1 MSKKITFTDNKVK
14 YTLEFTRDAVKK
26 METDGFS
33 ISDASTKM
41 VSTIPALFAG
51 AFIANH
57 PDITQEQID
66 KIYEAMP
73 DKTALIEK
81 LAIMYSD
88 VINTLLSEPED
99 GSKKIEWRASW

>member
-1 MSKKITFTDNKVK
+1 MAKKITFTNDKVK
-14 YTLEFTRDAVKK
+14 YTLEFTRAAVKQ
-26 METDGFS
+26 MEAEGFN

-57 PDITQEQID
+57 PDITQEEID

-73 DKTALIEK
+73 EKTALIEK

-88 VINTLLSEPED
+88 VINTLLSEPEE